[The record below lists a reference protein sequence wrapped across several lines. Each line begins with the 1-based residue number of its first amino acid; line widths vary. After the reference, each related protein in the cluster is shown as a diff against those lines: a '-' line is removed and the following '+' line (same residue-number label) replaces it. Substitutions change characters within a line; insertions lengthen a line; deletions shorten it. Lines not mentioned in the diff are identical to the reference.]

1 MNIIINHSSAEPIY
15 EQIND
20 RIKLLIRRGELK
32 EGDMLPSVRTLSK
45 ELRISA
51 LTVKKAYDS
60 LEADGFVITSHG
72 KGTFVSAV
80 NSELLLEEQKKEVE
94 AELFEAVRKGR
105 RIGLSD
111 SEIREMFMIVM
122 DDLD

>member
-60 LEADGFVITSHG
+60 LEADGFVVTSHG

>member
-20 RIKLLIRRGELK
+20 KIKLLIRRGELK

-60 LEADGFVITSHG
+60 LEADGFVVTSHG

>member
-32 EGDMLPSVRTLSK
+32 EGDMLPSVRTLSR

-60 LEADGFVITSHG
+60 LEADGFVVTSHG